1 MHGLGLVFYELLVYG
16 LYRGAVHETLFFVFG
31 MK

>member
-1 MHGLGLVFYELLVYG
+1 MHGLGLVSYELLVYG
-16 LYRGAVHETLFFVFG
+16 LYRGAVDETLFFVFG